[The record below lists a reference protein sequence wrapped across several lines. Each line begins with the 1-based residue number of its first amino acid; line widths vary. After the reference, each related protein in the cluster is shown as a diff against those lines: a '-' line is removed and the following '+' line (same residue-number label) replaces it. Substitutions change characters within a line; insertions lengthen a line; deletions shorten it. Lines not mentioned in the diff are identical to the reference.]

1 MAEIIVRNVIGFLV
15 QVVPAAA
22 LCLMPFN
29 GRFRCGARR
38 AWLMAS
44 LVVAIGLV
52 PFLLVAAS
60 PLIVPGGVPFEVYN
74 PLQNL
79 VFLVTVSALFML
91 YLRVVDAET
100 AHKVFVFSVVML
112 YGFLVTSTSSNVSH
126 LLGFAEQSDGYM
138 YYPPRL
144 AVLALTNIVF
154 FGAMGLVM
162 HSVKRAFSA
171 SVSPQLWLR
180 MALFLLGF
188 VATLL
193 VGTWLPPLDNEGMY
207 FTLSFVVAIDSV
219 ALVWW
224 MLRVIREV
232 SEQAQR
238 QATLEQALRE
248 HAHARKELENELSLA
263 RERMTQLERA
273 NEPTSE
279 ETPVVLS
286 TPSQAVSFMPDDIMY
301 VDSLNRVRAIHFGDG
316 ESIQMSMTLAQIA
329 DALPKDRFA
338 YCHRS
343 VVVNL
348 RHVRALGA
356 SDLALDDGTVLP
368 VSRRRMAELR
378 EALGKTQG

>member
-1 MAEIIVRNVIGFLV
+1 M
-15 QVVPAAA
+15 
-22 LCLMPFN
+22 
-29 GRFRCGARR
+29 R

-162 HSVKRAFSA
+162 RSVKRAFSA
-171 SVSPQLWLR
+171 SVSPRLWLR
-180 MALFLLGF
+180 MALFLLGI

-193 VGTWLPPLDNEGMY
+193 VGAWLPPLDNEEMY

-248 HAHARKELENELSLA
+248 HDHARKELENELSLA

>member
-1 MAEIIVRNVIGFLV
+1 
-15 QVVPAAA
+15 
-22 LCLMPFN
+22 
-29 GRFRCGARR
+29 
-38 AWLMAS
+38 
-44 LVVAIGLV
+44 
-52 PFLLVAAS
+52 
-60 PLIVPGGVPFEVYN
+60 
-74 PLQNL
+74 
-79 VFLVTVSALFML
+79 
-91 YLRVVDAET
+91 
-100 AHKVFVFSVVML
+100 
-112 YGFLVTSTSSNVSH
+112 
-126 LLGFAEQSDGYM
+126 
-138 YYPPRL
+138 
-144 AVLALTNIVF
+144 
-154 FGAMGLVM
+154 
-162 HSVKRAFSA
+162 
-171 SVSPQLWLR
+171 
-180 MALFLLGF
+180 
-188 VATLL
+188 
-193 VGTWLPPLDNEGMY
+193 MY
-207 FTLSFVVAIDSV
+207 FTLSFVVVIDSV

-248 HAHARKELENELSLA
+248 HDHARKELENELSLA

-286 TPSQAVSFMPDDIMY
+286 TPSQAVSFMPDDITY

>member
-15 QVVPAAA
+15 QIVPAAA

-126 LLGFAEQSDGYM
+126 LLGFVEQSDGYM

-162 HSVKRAFSA
+162 RSVKRSFSA

-180 MALFLLGF
+180 MALFLLGI

-193 VGTWLPPLDNEGMY
+193 VGAWLPPLDNERMY

-248 HAHARKELENELSLA
+248 HDHARKELENELSLA
-263 RERMTQLERA
+263 RERMTQLERV

-316 ESIQMSMTLAQIA
+316 ESIQMSMTLTQIA

>member
-162 HSVKRAFSA
+162 RSVKRAFSA
-171 SVSPQLWLR
+171 SVSPRLWLR
-180 MALFLLGF
+180 MALFLLGI

-193 VGTWLPPLDNEGMY
+193 VGAWLPPLDNEGMY
-207 FTLSFVVAIDSV
+207 F
-219 ALVWW
+219 
-224 MLRVIREV
+224 
-232 SEQAQR
+232 
-238 QATLEQALRE
+238 
-248 HAHARKELENELSLA
+248 N
-263 RERMTQLERA
+263 
-273 NEPTSE
+273 P
-279 ETPVVLS
+279 
-286 TPSQAVSFMPDDIMY
+286 
-301 VDSLNRVRAIHFGDG
+301 
-316 ESIQMSMTLAQIA
+316 
-329 DALPKDRFA
+329 
-338 YCHRS
+338 
-343 VVVNL
+343 
-348 RHVRALGA
+348 
-356 SDLALDDGTVLP
+356 
-368 VSRRRMAELR
+368 ELR
-378 EALGKTQG
+378 GRYRQRRPRLVDAPRHP

>member
-162 HSVKRAFSA
+162 RSVKRAFSA
-171 SVSPQLWLR
+171 SVSPRLWLR
-180 MALFLLGF
+180 MALFLLGI

-193 VGTWLPPLDNEGMY
+193 VGAWLPPLDNEEMY

-248 HAHARKELENELSLA
+248 HDRARKELENELSLA

-286 TPSQAVSFMPDDIMY
+286 TPSQAVSFMPDDITY